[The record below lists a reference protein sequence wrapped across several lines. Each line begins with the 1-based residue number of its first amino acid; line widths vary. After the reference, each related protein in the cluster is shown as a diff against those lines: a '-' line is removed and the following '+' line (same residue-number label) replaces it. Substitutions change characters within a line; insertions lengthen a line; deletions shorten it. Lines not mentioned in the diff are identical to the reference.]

1 MPHRLTEA
9 NVLEVWEGGLGGTPA
24 ARSLLLASVA
34 APTGQDVA
42 DLPLSAVNALLLELR
57 CGAFGDALPCAAD
70 CPQCGDSL
78 DVTVAAGE
86 LRPCAVSSD
95 ADAGPSAGPSAGA
108 GGRVPATATL
118 TTDGMTVTFRA
129 LTGRDV
135 RAVDATAPRA
145 RRSLLRRCV
154 VHVSPPPV
162 DDLPDE
168 VLEQVARL
176 LPELD
181 PGADTVLVLNC
192 PQCEHRWEAA
202 LDIGDHLWTEVSGY
216 ARKLLHEVHSLARA
230 YGWSEADVLSISPA
244 RRQFYLEASAG

>member
-1 MPHRLTEA
+1 MPRRLTEA

-34 APTGQDVA
+34 APPGQDVA

-57 CGAFGDALPCAAD
+57 RGAFGDALPCAAD

-78 DVTVAAGE
+78 DVTVGAEE
-86 LRPCAVSSD
+86 LRPCAVGSD
-95 ADAGPSAGPSAGA
+95 AGAGPS
-108 GGRVPATATL
+108 PATATL
-118 TTDGMTVTFRA
+118 TTDGMTVTYRA

-135 RAVDATAPRA
+135 RAVDATTPRA

-162 DDLPDE
+162 DDDLSEE

-192 PQCEHRWEAA
+192 PQCAHRWEAA

>member
-9 NVLEVWEGGLGGTPA
+9 KVLEVWEGGLGGTPA
-24 ARSLLLASVA
+24 ARSLLLASMA
-34 APTGQDVA
+34 ASAGQDVA
-42 DLPLSAVNALLLELR
+42 DLPLSVVNALLLELR
-57 CGAFGDALPCAAD
+57 CGAFGDALPCTAD
-70 CPQCGDSL
+70 CPACGDSL

-86 LRPCAVSSD
+86 LRPAGASAD
-95 ADAGPSAGPSAGA
+95 ADP

-118 TTDGMTVTFRA
+118 TTYGMTVTYRA

-135 RAVDATAPRA
+135 RAVDPTAPQA

-154 VHVSPPPV
+154 VHVSPPAEE
-162 DDLPDE
+162 LPDE
-168 VLEQVARL
+168 VLEDVARR

-192 PQCEHRWEAA
+192 PQCGHSWEAT
-202 LDIGDHLWTEVSGY
+202 LDIGDHLWTEVCGY
-216 ARKLLHEVHSLARA
+216 ARKLLHEVHTLARS
-230 YGWSEADVLSISPA
+230 YGWSEAEVLAVSPV

>member
-34 APTGQDVA
+34 APAGQDVA

-57 CGAFGDALPCAAD
+57 CGAFGDALPCTAD
-70 CPQCGDSL
+70 CPACGDSL
-78 DVTVAAGE
+78 DVTVAAAE
-86 LRPCAVSSD
+86 L
-95 ADAGPSAGPSAGA
+95 GPFTAGA
-108 GGRVPATATL
+108 IADPGGHVPATATL
-118 TTDGMTVTFRA
+118 TTYGMTVTYRA

-135 RAVDATAPRA
+135 RAVDPMAPRA

-154 VHVSPPPV
+154 VHVSPPV
-162 DDLPDE
+162 EELPDE
-168 VLEQVARL
+168 VLEDVARR

-202 LDIGDHLWTEVSGY
+202 LDIGDHLWVEVSGY

-230 YGWSEADVLSISPA
+230 YGWSEADVLSVSPA

>member
-9 NVLEVWEGGLGGTPA
+9 NVLEVWEGGLGGTPT

-34 APTGQDVA
+34 APAGTDVA

-57 CGAFGDALPCAAD
+57 CGAFGDALPCTAD
-70 CPQCGDSL
+70 CPACGDSL

-86 LRPCAVSSD
+86 LGA
-95 ADAGPSAGPSAGA
+95 AAAGAGEGA

-118 TTDGMTVTFRA
+118 TTAGMTVTYRA

-135 RAVDATAPRA
+135 RAVDPTAPRA

-154 VHVSPPPV
+154 VDVSPPADDLP

-168 VLEQVARL
+168 VLEHVARRL
-176 LPELD
+176 AELD
-181 PGADTVLVLNC
+181 PGADTVLVLDC

-202 LDIGDHLWTEVSGY
+202 LDIGDHLWSEVCGY
-216 ARKLLHEVHSLARA
+216 ARRLLHEVHSLARA
-230 YGWSEADVLSISPA
+230 YGWSEADVLSIGPA